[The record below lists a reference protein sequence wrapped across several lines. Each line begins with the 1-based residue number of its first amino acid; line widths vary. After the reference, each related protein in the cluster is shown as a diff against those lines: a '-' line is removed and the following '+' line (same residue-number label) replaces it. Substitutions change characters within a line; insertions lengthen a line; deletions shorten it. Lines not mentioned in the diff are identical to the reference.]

1 MTLTDDDYRELA
13 RQCCAQDFGC
23 IERGGEEFR
32 VSVDTDVDY
41 DCEDGCFNGTGA
53 DIPRDARC
61 RVLWCDSYTA
71 DGSEVDFDPQR
82 LEEAVY
88 DMLMEYY

>member
-1 MTLTDDDYRELA
+1 MTLTDDDYRSLA
-13 RQCCAQDFGC
+13 AQCAVQDFGR
-23 IERGGEEFR
+23 IDRDGEMVYVSMDVYVEYNPLEEQLTGGH
-32 VSVDTDVDY
+32 
-41 DCEDGCFNGTGA
+41 
-53 DIPRDARC
+53 IPVCAECHVKDF
-61 RVLWCDSYTA
+61 DFDTA